1 MACHS
6 VRSVRYPSFIHW
18 SDCRK
23 KNARLPCM
31 LVPPSQVVEA
41 VGLDSKLC
49 FVFRYPFS
57 ADGLMRSTLRDI
69 RAFSYYSLIHD
80 STTKTNT
87 PHRHSLCLAEGAF
100 TREQNQRIQNPNML
114 KFAILAQVIY
124 QSPFGAVIGHARML
138 S

>member
-6 VRSVRYPSFIHW
+6 ARSVRYPCFIHW

-23 KNARLPCM
+23 KNARLPSM
-31 LVPPSQVVEA
+31 LVPPSQAVEA

-49 FVFRYPFS
+49 FVFLYPFS
-57 ADGLMRSTLRDI
+57 ADGLVRSTLRDI
-69 RAFSYYSLIHD
+69 RAFCYYSLIHD

-100 TREQNQRIQNPNML
+100 TQEQNQRMQKPIML
-114 KFAILAQVIY
+114 KFAILVQVIY
-124 QSPFGAVIGHARML
+124 QSPFKAVVGHDRML